1 MMFITHLHVFVQINI
16 VVVFPCTIVHVV
28 LNHPP
33 PHVHLSLSLSLSLFS
48 SSLHISFCR
57 VKLTQY
63 IHDVT
68 VLFPNMKQEGVSAQ
82 DQTWKGWGDGRTERD
97 AYLQVQHPTLG

>member
-1 MMFITHLHVFVQINI
+1 MMFITHLHMLVQINI
-16 VVVFPCTIVHVV
+16 VLVFPCTIVYVV
-28 LNHPP
+28 VSPP
-33 PHVHLSLSLSLSLFS
+33 PPRPPLSLSLSLFS
-48 SSLHISFCR
+48 SSLHISFYR

-82 DQTWKGWGDGRTERD
+82 DQTWKGGGGGR
-97 AYLQVQHPTLG
+97 GW